1 MPTDLPDARESP
13 ARTRNGNGTEIGSM
27 SAAPATQP
35 NFRST
40 RPALGIPHTRL
51 CLLPWAEW
59 EEGKDYCATP
69 PVHLS
74 YSVEWKATV
83 SIPSK
88 KNKRTLATDTEQDIT
103 LELVAYWR
111 HFLYPKLKKL
121 VRKRFAVDGQPR
133 LEDTSVV
140 ISVNDRSERDL
151 RKHFDGSKVDWA
163 KLEEQLLKWGEQCR
177 RGRQLRVDLEF
188 HYVDNNAADSGA
200 SGKKGRQSATSRM
213 LTELGNETERNRLC
227 GQPLVWRDVYAL
239 MRCPG
244 PPCHLGPHCWRDP
257 VGKKH
262 YRILTHQLK
271 RLVLYKEEGNKL
283 ESHDDVPDDV
293 RQELYAVEQQ
303 RLERQQQPGNQASK
317 SMPPIHITNVM
328 PGRTSTGTSDTLTT
342 NREHGM
348 SVAGQSERVKI
359 VGQRDIAVHEYTAWQ
374 RSQVHSEELKSQFD
388 RAESAILKHGY
399 DLEQIHQSGSVG
411 VMTDEGVLEGI
422 ARRYVRDIAEWAEQ
436 QGTVAR

>member
-1 MPTDLPDARESP
+1 
-13 ARTRNGNGTEIGSM
+13 
-27 SAAPATQP
+27 
-35 NFRST
+35 
-40 RPALGIPHTRL
+40 
-51 CLLPWAEW
+51 
-59 EEGKDYCATP
+59 
-69 PVHLS
+69 
-74 YSVEWKATV
+74 
-83 SIPSK
+83 
-88 KNKRTLATDTEQDIT
+88 
-103 LELVAYWR
+103 
-111 HFLYPKLKKL
+111 
-121 VRKRFAVDGQPR
+121 
-133 LEDTSVV
+133 
-140 ISVNDRSERDL
+140 
-151 RKHFDGSKVDWA
+151 
-163 KLEEQLLKWGEQCR
+163 
-177 RGRQLRVDLEF
+177 
-188 HYVDNNAADSGA
+188 
-200 SGKKGRQSATSRM
+200 
-213 LTELGNETERNRLC
+213 
-227 GQPLVWRDVYAL
+227 
-239 MRCPG
+239 
-244 PPCHLGPHCWRDP
+244 

-328 PGRTSTGTSDTLTT
+328 PGRTSTGTPDTLTT

-348 SVAGQSERVKI
+348 SVTGQSERIKI

>member
-1 MPTDLPDARESP
+1 M
-13 ARTRNGNGTEIGSM
+13 
-27 SAAPATQP
+27 
-35 NFRST
+35 
-40 RPALGIPHTRL
+40 
-51 CLLPWAEW
+51 
-59 EEGKDYCATP
+59 
-69 PVHLS
+69 HLS

-83 SIPSK
+83 SMPSK

-200 SGKKGRQSATSRM
+200 SGKKGRQSAASRM

-328 PGRTSTGTSDTLTT
+328 PGRTSTGTPDTLTT

-348 SVAGQSERVKI
+348 SVTGQSERIKI

-374 RSQVHSEELKSQFD
+374 RSQVQSEELKSQFD